1 MFAITKFPVVILSS
15 PRTGSTASTHDV
27 WDQLKKTNQ
36 DIELFVEPISTSDR
50 ENLITAIDN
59 KKPYVL
65 KIHAGDIWRY
75 PIKIQNSINNNDCFL
90 IRIRR
95 KNLIDQAASLYIARS
110 RNIWSYSSTTAYDR
124 TIDIDEWKIKQVIKI
139 MNRYNT
145 TLDNYSVIFDLDLY
159 YEDLNFFNNYA
170 LKTPQ
175 PDNYDL
181 LCKTIEEILT

>member
-15 PRTGSTASTHDV
+15 PRTGSTALTLDI
-27 WDQLKKTNQ
+27 WNQLKKIDQ
-36 DIELFVEPISTSDR
+36 DMGLFVEPTNAGDR

-65 KIHAGDIWRY
+65 KIHAGDVWRY

-90 IRIRR
+90 VRIRR
-95 KNLIDQAASLYIARS
+95 KNLIDQVASLYIARS
-110 RNIWSYSSTTAYDR
+110 RNIWSYSSTTAYGQ
-124 TIDIDEWKIKQVIKI
+124 TIDIDREQIKKTIKI
-139 MNRYNT
+139 TNRFNT
-145 TLDNYSVIFDLDLY
+145 TLDNYSVTFDLNLY
-159 YEDLNFFNNYA
+159 YEDLDFFNNYV